1 MNKNIAS
8 GNCNLSPYSLSFIL
22 AGHFITGRQSGRA
35 DLRSSAPVSRCKTPD
50 SLDGSSA
57 FRERPV
63 VAKLPVFPLNSSSPP
78 SSPTKVNGD
87 REGQEAGRKRLN
99 HSSQT
104 HHHSAGSRPTAPPGG
119 RGQKAQGRSPSGGKG
134 LLTESQVQLLVGLHY
149 LPHEHGAAA
158 HKLLQDLNWLK
169 TNCFVVS
176 VSSKKALP
184 QKVSVL

>member
-1 MNKNIAS
+1 MPA
-8 GNCNLSPYSLSFIL
+8 F
-22 AGHFITGRQSGRA
+22 FITGRQSGRG

-50 SLDGSSA
+50 RTDSSSA
-57 FRERPV
+57 FRERPA
-63 VAKLPVFPLNSSSPP
+63 VAKLPVFPLNAGSPP

-87 REGQEAGRKRLN
+87 REVQEAGRKRLN

-104 HHHSAGSRPTAPPGG
+104 HHHSAGSRPTAPPGSG
-119 RGQKAQGRSPSGGKG
+119 RGQKAQGRSPSVGKG
-134 LLTESQVQLLVGLHY
+134 LLTESQVRLLVGLHY

-169 TNCFVVS
+169 TNCHVVS